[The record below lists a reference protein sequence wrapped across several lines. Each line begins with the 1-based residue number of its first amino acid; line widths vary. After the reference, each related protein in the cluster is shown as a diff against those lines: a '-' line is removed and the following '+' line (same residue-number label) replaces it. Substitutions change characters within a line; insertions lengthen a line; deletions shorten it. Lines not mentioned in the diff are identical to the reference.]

1 MGNGKAVWWGRG
13 KEGQARDG
21 LGRDLG
27 RELGKDLGGVVVMLK
42 SPVILGLKLLRLNLF
57 RKGEK
62 REKVRKKA
70 KTPNFIR
77 NSAKNHAEAYTPFCG
92 AWSRLCKYI

>member
-1 MGNGKAVWWGRG
+1 LGYGKAVWWGRG

-42 SPVILGLKLLRLNLF
+42 SPVILGLKLLRLF
-57 RKGEK
+57 IKKRREK
-62 REKVRKKA
+62 REKEREKGEK
-70 KTPNFIR
+70 PNFIR
-77 NSAKNHAEAYTPFCG
+77 NSAKNHAEAYTPFRG
-92 AWSRLCKYI
+92 SWSRLCKYI